1 MERRA
6 MVKTVAESIEK
17 AKVLIEALPY
27 MQEFRN
33 KTIVIKY
40 GGHAMVDD
48 ELKDKF
54 AQDVVMMKYIGM
66 NPVVVH
72 GGGPQIGTL
81 LKKLGKESKF
91 IQGMRVTDEETM
103 NIVEMVLVGMVNQEI
118 VGLINRHGGN
128 AVGLSGKDGNLIKA
142 EKYYLSEER
151 VKNTPPEIIDI
162 GLVGKV
168 KAINSELIV
177 SLSQNAFIPVI
188 APTGIGDAGETYNI
202 NADIVAGEVAAA
214 LHADKLLLLTDVE
227 GVLGVDK
234 KLINAMNDK
243 EAMKL
248 IEDGVVEGGMFPK
261 VKCCLKALKCGVK
274 KAHIIDGRLR
284 HAILLEVFTDK
295 GIGTE
300 IVL

>member
-1 MERRA
+1 MGHIQNSMERA
-6 MVKTVAESIEK
+6 DI
-17 AKVLIEALPY
+17 LLEALPY
-27 MQEFRN
+27 IKRFYN

-54 AQDVVMMKYIGM
+54 AQDIVMMKYIGI

-91 IQGMRVTDEETM
+91 IQGLRVTDEETM

-168 KAINSELIV
+168 KTINSELIV

-188 APTGIGDAGETYNI
+188 APTGIGDEGETYNI
-202 NADIVAGEVAAA
+202 NADVVAGEVAAA
-214 LHADKLLLLTDVE
+214 LHAEKLLLLTDME
-227 GVLGVDK
+227 GVLNKDK
-234 KLINAMNDK
+234 KLINAMSDK
-243 EAMKL
+243 EAMKM
-248 IEDGVVEGGMFPK
+248 IDDGVIEGGMFPK
-261 VKCCLKALKCGVK
+261 VKCCLKALKNGVK
-274 KAHIIDGRLR
+274 KAHIIDGRLK

>member
-1 MERRA
+1 MGDIQNSMER
-6 MVKTVAESIEK
+6 AEI
-17 AKVLIEALPY
+17 LLEALPY
-27 MQEFRN
+27 IKRFYN

-54 AQDVVMMKYIGM
+54 AQDIVMMKYIGI

-103 NIVEMVLVGMVNQEI
+103 NIVEMVLVGMVNKEI

-142 EKYYLSEER
+142 EKYYLSDEK

-162 GLVGKV
+162 GLVGRV
-168 KAINSELIV
+168 KTINSELIV

-214 LHADKLLLLTDVE
+214 LQADKLLLLTDVE
-227 GVLGVDK
+227 GVLGKDK
-234 KLINAMNDK
+234 KLINAMNDQQ
-243 EAMKL
+243 AIKL
-248 IEDGVVEGGMFPK
+248 IKDGVVEGGMFPK
-261 VKCCLKALKCGVK
+261 VKCCLKALKGGVK

>member
-1 MERRA
+1 MEHIQTSMERA
-6 MVKTVAESIEK
+6 DI
-17 AKVLIEALPY
+17 LLEALPY
-27 MQEFRN
+27 IRRFSN

-40 GGHAMVDD
+40 GGHAMVDED
-48 ELKDKF
+48 LKDKF

-72 GGGPQIGTL
+72 GGGPQIGSF

-103 NIVEMVLVGMVNQEI
+103 DIVEMVLVGMVNKEI
-118 VGLINRHGGN
+118 VGLINRHGGK
-128 AVGLSGKDGNLIKA
+128 AVGLSGKDGNLIEA
-142 EKYYLSEER
+142 EKYYLNDEKA
-151 VKNTPPEIIDI
+151 KNTPSEIIDI

-168 KAINSELIV
+168 KAVNTELIV
-177 SLSQNAFIPVI
+177 TLGQNSFIPVI
-188 APTGIGDAGETYNI
+188 APTGIGEHGETYNI

-214 LHADKLLLLTDVE
+214 LKAEKLLLLTDVA
-227 GVLGVDK
+227 GVLDADK
-234 KLINAMNDK
+234 KLIQTMTNQDALN
-243 EAMKL
+243 L
-248 IEDGVVEGGMFPK
+248 IDDGTVEGGMFPK
-261 VKCCLKALKCGVK
+261 VKCCLKALRGGVK
-274 KAHIIDGRLR
+274 KAHIIDGRLK

>member
-1 MERRA
+1 MELKMGNIKNSMER
-6 MVKTVAESIEK
+6 AEI
-17 AKVLIEALPY
+17 LLEALPY
-27 MQEFRN
+27 IKRFNN

-54 AQDVVMMKYIGM
+54 AQDVVMMKYIGI

-72 GGGPQIGTL
+72 GGGPQIGNL
-81 LKKLGKESKF
+81 LKKFGKESKF
-91 IQGMRVTDEETM
+91 IQGMRVTDQETM
-103 NIVEMVLVGMVNQEI
+103 DIVEMVLVGMVNKEI

-142 EKYYLSEER
+142 EKYYLSEEK

-168 KAINSELIV
+168 KNINSELIV
-177 SLSQNAFIPVI
+177 TLSQNSFIPVI
-188 APTGIGDAGETYNI
+188 APTGMGDAGETYNI
-202 NADIVAGEVAAA
+202 NADIVAGEIAAA
-214 LHADKLLLLTDVE
+214 LQAEKLLLLTDVE
-227 GVLGVDK
+227 GVLDKDK
-234 KLINAMNDK
+234 KLINAMSDK

-248 IEDGVVEGGMFPK
+248 INDGIVEGGMFPK
-261 VKCCLKALKCGVK
+261 VKCCMKALKGGVK
-274 KAHIIDGRLR
+274 KTHIIDGRLK
-284 HAILLEVFTDK
+284 HAILLEIFTDK

>member
-1 MERRA
+1 MELKMGDIKNSMERA
-6 MVKTVAESIEK
+6 DI
-17 AKVLIEALPY
+17 LLEALPY
-27 MQEFRN
+27 IKRFYN

-54 AQDVVMMKYIGM
+54 AQDVVMMKYIGI
-66 NPVVVH
+66 NPVIVH

-103 NIVEMVLVGMVNQEI
+103 DIVEMVLVGMVNKEI

-142 EKYYLSEER
+142 EKYYLSEEK

-168 KAINSELIV
+168 KTINSELIV
-177 SLSQNAFIPVI
+177 SLSQNSFIPVI

-214 LHADKLLLLTDVE
+214 LQAEKLLLLTDVP
-227 GVLGVDK
+227 GVLDK
-234 KLINAMNDK
+234 NKQLINTMTNKKALKLID
-243 EAMKL
+243 
-248 IEDGVVEGGMFPK
+248 DGIVEGGMFPK
-261 VKCCLKALKCGVK
+261 IKCCLKALNGGVK
-274 KAHIIDGRLR
+274 KTHIIDGRLK
-284 HAILLEVFTDK
+284 HAILLEIFTDK

>member
-1 MERRA
+1 MGHIQNSMERA
-6 MVKTVAESIEK
+6 DI
-17 AKVLIEALPY
+17 LLEALPY
-27 MQEFRN
+27 IKRFYN

-54 AQDVVMMKYIGM
+54 AQDVVMMKYIGI

-72 GGGPQIGTL
+72 GGGPQIGAL

-118 VGLINRHGGN
+118 VGLINQHGGN

-142 EKYYLSEER
+142 EKYYLSEEK

-168 KAINSELIV
+168 KTINSELIV

-188 APTGIGDAGETYNI
+188 APTGIGDEGETYNI
-202 NADIVAGEVAAA
+202 NADVVAGEVAAA
-214 LHADKLLLLTDVE
+214 LHAEKLLLLTDME
-227 GVLGVDK
+227 GVLNKDK
-234 KLINAMNDK
+234 KLINAMSDK
-243 EAMKL
+243 EAMKM
-248 IEDGVVEGGMFPK
+248 IDDGVIEGGMFPK
-261 VKCCLKALKCGVK
+261 VKCCLKALKNGVK
-274 KAHIIDGRLR
+274 KAHIIDGRLK

>member
-1 MERRA
+1 MELKMGHIQNSMERA
-6 MVKTVAESIEK
+6 DI
-17 AKVLIEALPY
+17 LLEALPY
-27 MQEFRN
+27 IKRFYN

-54 AQDVVMMKYIGM
+54 AQDVVMMKYIGI

-202 NADIVAGEVAAA
+202 NADVVAGEVAAA
-214 LHADKLLLLTDVE
+214 LQAEKLLLLTDVE
-227 GVLGVDK
+227 GVLNKDK
-234 KLINAMNDK
+234 KLINAMSDK

-248 IEDGVVEGGMFPK
+248 IDDGVIEGGMFPK
-261 VKCCLKALKCGVK
+261 VKCCLKALKNGVK
-274 KAHIIDGRLR
+274 KAHIIDGRLK

>member
-1 MERRA
+1 MER
-6 MVKTVAESIEK
+6 AEI
-17 AKVLIEALPY
+17 LIEALPY
-27 MQEFRN
+27 IKRFYN

-54 AQDVVMMKYIGM
+54 AQDVVMMKYIGI

-81 LKKLGKESKF
+81 LKKLGKESTF

-103 NIVEMVLVGMVNQEI
+103 NIVEMVLVGMVNKEI

-142 EKYYLSEER
+142 EKYYLSEEKA
-151 VKNTPPEIIDI
+151 KNTPPEIIDI

-168 KAINSELIV
+168 KTINSGLIV
-177 SLSQNAFIPVI
+177 SLCQNAFIPVI
-188 APTGIGDAGETYNI
+188 APTGIGDNGETYNI
-202 NADIVAGEVAAA
+202 NADVVAGEIAAA
-214 LHADKLLLLTDVE
+214 LQAEKLLLLTDVE
-227 GVLGVDK
+227 GVLNKDK
-234 KLINAMNDK
+234 KLINTMSDK

-248 IEDGVVEGGMFPK
+248 IDNGVVEGGMFPK
-261 VKCCLKALKCGVK
+261 VKCCLKALKNGVK
-274 KAHIIDGRLR
+274 KAHIIDGRLK

>member
-1 MERRA
+1 MGDIKNSMERA
-6 MVKTVAESIEK
+6 DI
-17 AKVLIEALPY
+17 LLEALPY
-27 MQEFRN
+27 IKRFYN

-54 AQDVVMMKYIGM
+54 AQDVVMMKYIGI
-66 NPVVVH
+66 NPVIVH

-103 NIVEMVLVGMVNQEI
+103 DIVEMVLVGMVNKEI

-202 NADIVAGEVAAA
+202 NADVVAGEVAAA
-214 LHADKLLLLTDVE
+214 LQAEKLLLLTDVE
-227 GVLGVDK
+227 GVLNKDK
-234 KLINAMNDK
+234 KLINAMSDK

-248 IEDGVVEGGMFPK
+248 IDDGVVEGGMFPK
-261 VKCCLKALKCGVK
+261 VKCCLKALKNGVK
-274 KAHIIDGRLR
+274 KAHIIDGRLK

>member
-1 MERRA
+1 MGNIQSSMER
-6 MVKTVAESIEK
+6 AEI
-17 AKVLIEALPY
+17 LLEALPY
-27 MQEFRN
+27 IKRFYN

-54 AQDVVMMKYIGM
+54 AQDVVMMKYIGI

-72 GGGPQIGTL
+72 GGGPQIGEL

-91 IQGMRVTDEETM
+91 IQGLRVTDEETM
-103 NIVEMVLVGMVNQEI
+103 NIVEMVLVGMVNKEI

-142 EKYYLSEER
+142 EKYYLSEEK

-168 KAINSELIV
+168 KTINSELIV

-202 NADIVAGEVAAA
+202 NADIVAGEIAAA
-214 LHADKLLLLTDVE
+214 LQAEKLLLLTDVE
-227 GVLGVDK
+227 GVLNKDK
-234 KLINAMNDK
+234 KLINAMSDK
-243 EAMKL
+243 EAVKL
-248 IEDGVVEGGMFPK
+248 IAAGVVEGGMFPK
-261 VKCCLKALKCGVK
+261 VKCCLKALKSGVK
-274 KAHIIDGRLR
+274 KAHIIDGRLK
-284 HAILLEVFTDK
+284 HAILLEIFTDK

>member
-1 MERRA
+1 MGNIKNMMERA
-6 MVKTVAESIEK
+6 DI
-17 AKVLIEALPY
+17 LLEALPY
-27 MQEFRN
+27 IKRFYN

-48 ELKDKF
+48 ELKDRF
-54 AQDVVMMKYIGM
+54 AQDIVMMKYIGI
-66 NPVVVH
+66 NPVIVH

-103 NIVEMVLVGMVNQEI
+103 NIVEMVLVGTVNKEI

-128 AVGLSGKDGNLIKA
+128 AVGLSGKDGNLIRA
-142 EKYYLSEER
+142 EKYYLSEEK

-168 KAINSELIV
+168 KSINSQLII
-177 SLSQNAFIPVI
+177 SLTQNNSIPVI
-188 APTGIGDAGETYNI
+188 APTGTGDNGETYNI

-214 LHADKLLLLTDVE
+214 LQAEKLLLLTDVP
-227 GVLGVDK
+227 GVLGKNK
-234 KLINAMNDK
+234 KLINTMTNK
-243 EAMKL
+243 EALKL
-248 IEDGVVEGGMFPK
+248 IENGTVEGGMFPK
-261 VKCCLKALKCGVK
+261 IKCCLKALKGGVK
-274 KAHIIDGRLR
+274 KAHIIDGRLK
-284 HAILLEVFTDK
+284 HAVLLEVFTDK

>member
-1 MERRA
+1 MEHILNSMERA
-6 MVKTVAESIEK
+6 DI
-17 AKVLIEALPY
+17 LLEALPY
-27 MQEFRN
+27 IRRFYN

-40 GGHAMVDD
+40 GGNAMVDN

-54 AQDVVMMKYIGM
+54 AQDIVMMKYIGI

-72 GGGPQIGTL
+72 GGGPQIGSF

-103 NIVEMVLVGMVNQEI
+103 DIVEMVLVGKINKEI

-128 AVGLSGKDGNLIKA
+128 AVGLSGKDGNLISA
-142 EKYYLSEER
+142 EKYYLNDE
-151 VKNTPPEIIDI
+151 KAKHTPPEIIDI

-168 KAINSELIV
+168 KNINSQLII
-177 SLSQNAFIPVI
+177 SLAQNGFIPVI
-188 APTGIGDAGETYNI
+188 APTGMGDAGETYNI
-202 NADIVAGEVAAA
+202 NADVVAGEVAAA
-214 LHADKLLLLTDVE
+214 LQAEKLLLLTDVQ
-227 GVLGVDK
+227 GVLDKGK
-234 KLINAMNDK
+234 KLINTMTNK
-243 EAMKL
+243 EALKL
-248 IEDGVVEGGMFPK
+248 IDTGIVEGGMFPK
-261 VKCCLKALKCGVK
+261 VKCCLKALKGGVK